1 MEGENPK
8 MSEKI
13 RSFISVDITDQVLLD
28 KIVKIQQALLETG
41 ADLKLVEPENLH
53 LTLRFLGEIPKP
65 TLELVREE
73 LKSLRFNQFKLN
85 LQGTGAFPNLRRIN
99 VVWIGIKEGEENL
112 KEIAKKVE
120 SMLKKLGFPPDPKG
134 FSPHLTIARVRTGK
148 NKDRLVSFI
157 EKFRDYEVGWMT
169 VDSVRL
175 KKSTLTPK
183 GPIYTT
189 IDTVQAAKV

>member
-1 MEGENPK
+1 

-157 EKFRDYEVGWMT
+157 EKFRDYEVGWTT

>member
-1 MEGENPK
+1 

>member
-1 MEGENPK
+1 

-13 RSFISVDITDQVLLD
+13 RSFISVDITDQVLLN
-28 KIVKIQQALLETG
+28 KIIRLQQTLLETG

-53 LTLRFLGEIPKP
+53 LTLRFLGEITKP

-73 LKSLRFNQFKLN
+73 LKSLKFNQFKLN
-85 LQGTGAFPNLRRIN
+85 LRGIGVFPSLHRVN
-99 VVWIGIKEGEENL
+99 VIWIGIREGEEKL

-120 SMLKKLGFPPDPKG
+120 LILKKLSFPPDQKR

-148 NKDRLVSFI
+148 NKDKLVSFI
-157 EKFRDYEVGWMT
+157 EKFNNYEVGLMV

-175 KKSTLTPK
+175 KKSILTPK

-189 IDTVQAAKV
+189 IDTVQAEKS